1 MLSLSD
7 YDIAFNEFI
16 KKRGFFWQTADLY
29 GGLAG
34 FYDYGHLGTLIK
46 RNWETLW
53 IDFFLN
59 LGDNYYLIETSD
71 ILPEAVLK
79 ASGHVD
85 YFTDVLVE
93 CSKCKETYRGDHLI
107 EEKAELKEELTDLDE
122 IFKHIQDLGIVCDK
136 CGGTLRK
143 PTDFNMMFPLIV
155 GSTGKDKV
163 YLRPETA
170 QGAYLNFY
178 REFNALRRKIP
189 MGLAIIGKAFR
200 NEISPRQG
208 FFRVREF
215 TQAELQIFHD
225 PKNFNELFNFELVKD
240 YKINVCLIKDREEA
254 DFKILSCKEIL
265 KNTDL
270 PEFYIYHMAK
280 IQQFYFDILQL
291 PKEKVRFFEKSEKE
305 RAFYNQIHF
314 DIEVNFQQLK
324 GFKEVAGLH
333 YRGDYDLSCHQ
344 KGSSK
349 KLSIKLEDGRKVL
362 LNVLE
367 LSFGVDRNILAL
379 LDCNFYIEDGRNI
392 LRIPPYLAPYH
403 VGIFP
408 LQRKD
413 NLDEKAKEI
422 YRDLRKKYRTFYDE
436 IGSIGKR
443 YARLDEIGVP
453 YCITVDYET
462 LDKKHAEFDT
472 VTIRFRDSK
481 EQIRIKVEDLVDWL
495 DNKTKVN
502 F

>member
-1 MLSLSD
+1 
-7 YDIAFNEFI
+7 
-16 KKRGFFWQTADLY
+16 
-29 GGLAG
+29 
-34 FYDYGHLGTLIK
+34 
-46 RNWETLW
+46 
-53 IDFFLN
+53 
-59 LGDNYYLIETSD
+59 
-71 ILPEAVLK
+71 
-79 ASGHVD
+79 
-85 YFTDVLVE
+85 
-93 CSKCKETYRGDHLI
+93 
-107 EEKAELKEELTDLDE
+107 
-122 IFKHIQDLGIVCDK
+122 
-136 CGGTLRK
+136 
-143 PTDFNMMFPLIV
+143 
-155 GSTGKDKV
+155 
-163 YLRPETA
+163 ETA

-189 MGLAIIGKAFR
+189 LGLAIIGKAFR

-225 PKNFNELFNFELVKD
+225 PSNFNELFDYESVKN
-240 YKINVCLIKDREEA
+240 YKINICLVKDREEA

-265 KNTDL
+265 KTTGL

-291 PKEKVRFFEKSEKE
+291 PQEKVRFFEKSEKE
-305 RAFYNQIHF
+305 RAFYNQVHF
-314 DIEVNFQQLK
+314 DIEVNFQQLG

-333 YRGDYDLSCHQ
+333 YRGDYDLSCHE
-344 KGSSK
+344 KGSKK
-349 KLSIKLEDGRKVL
+349 KLSVKLDDGKKIL

-408 LQRKD
+408 LQKKD
-413 NLDEKAKEI
+413 NLDVKAKEI
-422 YRDLRKKYRTFYDE
+422 YTHLRKRFRAFYDE
-436 IGSIGKR
+436 VGSIGKR

-462 LDKKHAEFDT
+462 LDKKHQDFDT

-481 EQIRIKVEDLVDWL
+481 EQIRVKVGDLVNWL
-495 DNKTKVN
+495 DNKTEVN